1 MTETKD
7 QVEATPAPAEEVKAG
22 AQVEAPAKEEAVKV
36 EPNPLERKVEVSVS
50 RADVEKDVQARLKQY
65 AKKAK
70 FHGFRPGKAPMSMVA
85 ATYGYEAEQEAL
97 NHLAINAASKALE
110 AGKFEIVG
118 QPAIYPAEKQDD
130 EAAIKFEVVFEV
142 FPEVKVPELKDVK
155 VTEYECSLTEEDI
168 NKTLEVMRKQ
178 RTTYSKVERPAQEN
192 DLVTVD
198 FEGKLNGEV
207 FKGGKADNYKFV
219 LGVGQMLPAFE
230 DAVKGMGVGEDKTF
244 PLTFP
249 AEYPSQE
256 LAGKEVSF
264 TVKLKAVEE
273 PHLPELDDEF
283 AKSLGITEGGVA
295 KLTADVKEN
304 LEREL
309 KNRLTNKTKQ
319 SVMDALLKAS
329 DFPVPHA
336 LVEEERQ
343 KMIDSQKEMLKARGL
358 TLPEAVFE
366 NKELMRDAATNRVR
380 LGLLIQE
387 IIKTKDIK
395 ATPEE
400 VKALAEDISKSFED
414 PEEVVN
420 WYLND
425 RQRKSELI
433 GVVLENNVVNWAL
446 KNADTQKETV
456 KFEDLMAPQQ
466 A

>member
-1 MTETKD
+1 MTDTKD
-7 QVEATPAPAEEVKAG
+7 QVEAVPAATEEVKAETTVTD
-22 AQVEAPAKEEAVKV
+22 AAKEEAVKV

-50 RADVEKDVQARLKQY
+50 RADIEKDVQKRLKQY

-85 ATYGYEAEQEAL
+85 ASYGYEAEQESI
-97 NHLAINAASKALE
+97 NHLAVDAASKALQE
-110 AGKFEIVG
+110 GKYEIVG

-130 EAAIKFEVVFEV
+130 DTVIKFEVAFEV
-142 FPEVKVPELKDVK
+142 FPEIKVPDLKDVK
-155 VTEYECSLTEEDI
+155 VTEYECTLTEDDV

-178 RTTYSKVERPAQEN
+178 RTTYTKVDRPAQNN

-219 LGVGQMLPAFE
+219 LGAGQMLPAFE
-230 DAVKGMGVGEDKTF
+230 DAVKGMSVGEEKTF

-249 AEYPSQE
+249 AEYPASE

-264 TVKLKAVEE
+264 TVKLTAVEE
-273 PHLPELDDEF
+273 PHLPDLNDEF

-295 KLTADVKEN
+295 QLTADVKEN

-319 SVMDALLKAS
+319 SVMDALLKSS
-329 DFPVPHA
+329 DFPIPHA

-343 KMIDSQKEMLKARGL
+343 KMVDAQKEMLKARGL
-358 TLPEAVFE
+358 TLPDAVFE
-366 NKELMRDAATNRVR
+366 NKDLMREAATNRVK

-387 IIKTKDIK
+387 IIKAEEIK
-395 ATPEE
+395 ASPEE
-400 VKALAEDISKSFED
+400 VKALATDISKSFED

-425 RQRKSELI
+425 PQRKSELI

-456 KFEDLMAPQQ
+456 KFEDLMAAQ

>member
-7 QVEATPAPAEEVKAG
+7 QVEAAPAAEEVKAET
-22 AQVEAPAKEEAVKV
+22 AVAEPAKEEAVKV

-50 RADVEKDVQARLKQY
+50 RADIEKEVQKRLKQY

-85 ATYGYEAEQEAL
+85 ATYGFEAEQEAI
-97 NHLAINAASKALE
+97 NQLAVDAASKALQE
-110 AGKFEIVG
+110 GKFEIVG
-118 QPAIYPAEKQDD
+118 QPSIYPAEKQD
-130 EAAIKFEVVFEV
+130 EEGLVKFEVAFEV
-142 FPEVKVPELKDVK
+142 FPEVKVPDLNGVK
-155 VTEYECSLTEEDI
+155 VTEYECALTEEDV
-168 NKTLEVMRKQ
+168 NKTLDVMRKQ
-178 RTTYSKVERPAQEN
+178 RTTYSKVERPAQDN

-219 LGVGQMLPAFE
+219 LGAGQMLPAFE
-230 DAVKGMGVGEDKTF
+230 DAIKGMAIGEEKTF

-264 TVKLKAVEE
+264 TVKLTGVEE
-273 PHLPELDDEF
+273 PHLPELNDEF
-283 AKSLGITEGGVA
+283 AASLGITEGGVA
-295 KLTADVKEN
+295 QLTADVKEN

-319 SVMDALLKAS
+319 SVMDALLKATE
-329 DFPVPHA
+329 FPVPHA
-336 LVEEERQ
+336 LVEEERL
-343 KMIDSQKEMLKARGL
+343 KMVEAQKEMLKARGL
-358 TLPEAVFE
+358 TLPDTVFA
-366 NKELMRDAATNRVR
+366 NKELMLDAATNRVR

-387 IIKTKDIK
+387 IIKAEDIK

-400 VKALAEDISKSFED
+400 VKALATDISKSFED
-414 PEEVVN
+414 PEEVIN

-425 RQRKSELI
+425 PQRKSELI

-456 KFEDLMAPQQ
+456 KFEDLMAAQ